1 MLWSKSF
8 IPTLRE
14 APQEA
19 ESIAHRLMLRAGLAR
34 MLVAGV
40 YSYLPLGLRVLNN
53 IKNIRGILSGRFTS
67 VRGNLEKQMQEAG
80 KTVEFYTYPGD
91 YHNISSYF
99 NSAMQRSVE
108 FFNRYL
114 KEK

>member
-1 MLWSKSF
+1 MLMLWSKSF

-40 YSYLPLGLRVLNN
+40 YSYLPLGLRVLTKIEQ
-53 IKNIRGILSGRFTS
+53 IKSRLKSEYRCGAGINLIDSLNGRKLKNKRLKWIIYFEN
-67 VRGNLEKQMQEAG
+67 VWEMNLFG
-80 KTVEFYTYPGD
+80 KKVW
-91 YHNISSYF
+91 
-99 NSAMQRSVE
+99 
-108 FFNRYL
+108 
-114 KEK
+114 

>member
-19 ESIAHRLMLRAGLAR
+19 ESIAHQLMLRAGLAR

-53 IKNIRGILSGRFTS
+53 IKNIIR
-67 VRGNLEKQMQEAG
+67 QEM
-80 KTVEFYTYPGD
+80 
-91 YHNISSYF
+91 
-99 NSAMQRSVE
+99 NSAGAQE
-108 FFNRYL
+108 L
-114 KEK
+114 LLPALQPQELWE